1 MILLVILF
9 EVILS
14 IIVLTYPLVVITN
27 YYSFYK
33 YINVFSII
41 LFVFILFTI
50 INAFILRNKYLS
62 DVKKRNNYFNLFC
75 ILLSIFFAIFNDGYD
90 DTQLVILLFLYN
102 LMLNINDIVY
112 YLILK
117 DKVFKRNSCIIFN
130 IVIYCFLLIINVYN
144 FNNFLNI
151 HALFGIPL
159 FVNIFIK
166 KISLDI
172 KKLNSYVYLFVAL
185 SIFVLNVFF
194 PTILNKCISYPFI
207 NTNIS
212 KELYYIMID
221 SYNKKFNKNVSY
233 LYKLSKNDFNG
244 ISDIYLN
251 YKTIYNIDNLN
262 NDLNIILKN
271 RKKSFNVWIKN
282 MFIEELN
289 INAEG
294 NLELN
299 LRNSEIKYL
308 YFKSKGNTLNLFESN
323 VNKLESKYQLYINL
337 YDSNIDES
345 IGPVKVTEKNNDF

>member
-9 EVILS
+9 EAILS
-14 IIVLTYPLVVITN
+14 IIALTYPLTVTIN

-33 YINVFSII
+33 YVNVFSII

-62 DVKKRNNYFNLFC
+62 DIKKRNNYFSLFC
-75 ILLSIFFAIFNDGYD
+75 ILLSIFITIFNNEFD
-90 DTQLVILLFLYN
+90 DTQLIILLFLYN
-102 LMLNINDIVY
+102 LILNINDIVY

-117 DKVFKRNSCIIFN
+117 DKAFKRNYCIIFN
-130 IVIYCFLLIINVYN
+130 VIIYCFLLIVNVYN

-151 HALFGIPL
+151 HTLFGLPL

-172 KKLNSYVYLFVAL
+172 KKLNSYVYLIAAL
-185 SIFVLNVFF
+185 SIIALNVFF

-233 LYKLSKNDFNG
+233 LYKLSQNDFND

-251 YKTIYNIDNLN
+251 YKTIYNIDNLS
-262 NDLNIILKN
+262 NDLNVILKN

-282 MFIEELN
+282 MYIEKLN

-294 NLELN
+294 KLELN
-299 LRNSEIKYL
+299 ISNSEIKYL

-323 VNKLESKYQLYINL
+323 VNKLDSKYQLYINL

-345 IGPVKVTEKNNDF
+345 IGFVNIIEKNNDF